1 MSGLLAEVGIAY
13 HLNIKMFNKLQHSI
27 TGWPGGKPNSEDTNR
42 PERSLPAKK
51 KSYNFSPHPD
61 DDVISMG
68 GYS

>member
-27 TGWPGGKPNSEDTNR
+27 TGWEGNLILKTNR

-61 DDVISMG
+61 DDVIH